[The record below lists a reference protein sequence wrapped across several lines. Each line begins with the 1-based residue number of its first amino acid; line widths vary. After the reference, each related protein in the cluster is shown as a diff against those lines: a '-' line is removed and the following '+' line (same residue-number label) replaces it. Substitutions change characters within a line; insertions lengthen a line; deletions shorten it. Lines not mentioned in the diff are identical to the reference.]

1 MRCEKCVLQA
11 DGVSFSYRSE
21 RRVLDNVSLCIAPG
35 EMLTLLGP
43 NGAGKSTLLNCLVGA
58 LRPQEGAVLLEDR
71 NVGEMQPREVARRIA
86 YVPQT
91 SNPTYGYQ
99 TRDYIAMGRA
109 PHKGMFQKPDEEDY
123 ALVDEAMERL
133 GVTHLAAQPYTQL
146 SGGERQLANVCR
158 AIVQQPSVILFDE
171 PTSALDYGN
180 QIKVLRLVKSL
191 REQGYA
197 IMMTTH
203 NPDHPIMLGGR
214 VAILDRAGHLECGR
228 VDELM
233 TEERLSALYQIDLR
247 VLSIPELGRN
257 ACLPEGV

>member
-1 MRCEKCVLQA
+1 MKCEKCILQA
-11 DGVSFSYRSE
+11 DGISFSYRE
-21 RRVLDNVSLCIAPG
+21 DRTILDNVSLCIAPG

-58 LRPQEGAVLLEDR
+58 LSPQSGQVLLEDR
-71 NVGEMQPREVARRIA
+71 PVADMLPRDVARRIA

-99 TRDYIAMGRA
+99 TRDYVAMGRA
-109 PHKGMFQKPDEEDY
+109 PHKGMFQKPDKDDY
-123 ALVDEAMERL
+123 ALVDEVMDRL
-133 GVTHLAAQPYTQL
+133 GITHLAKQPYTQL

-180 QIKVLRLVKSL
+180 QIKVLRLVNSL
-191 REQGYA
+191 RAQGYA
-197 IMMTTH
+197 IIMTTH

-214 VAILDRAGHLECGR
+214 VAILDRAGRLESGP
-228 VDELM
+228 VAKLM
-233 TEERLSALYQIDLR
+233 TEERLSALYAIDLR
-247 VLSIPELGRN
+247 VLHVEEVRRDVCMPASL
-257 ACLPEGV
+257 